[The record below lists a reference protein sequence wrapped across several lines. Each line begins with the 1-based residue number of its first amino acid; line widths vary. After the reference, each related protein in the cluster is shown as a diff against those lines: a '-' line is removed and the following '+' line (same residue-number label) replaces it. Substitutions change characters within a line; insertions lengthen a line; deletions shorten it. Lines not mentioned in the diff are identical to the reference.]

1 MNENNNDVLA
11 LFNGMSCGRIAL
23 DRVKIKYGNYY
34 SSEIDKN
41 CKRITIKNYPKT
53 FELGDINYW
62 QYWGIDF
69 SSVGLILAGFPCQP
83 WSVAGNGKG
92 VEDLRGQLV
101 YPLVKIWQHI
111 KKLNPSVNFLFE
123 NVKMPNKKVKFIN
136 ELFGMEPILI
146 NSNLVSAQN
155 RTRYYWTN
163 IPGVNQPGDK
173 NIILKSIIEHGVV
186 DREKSYC
193 IDSCY
198 HKGGDLNQ
206 YLNKSR
212 RQIVFNYSSSGRG
225 GGKVEG
231 RHYDSSDKKAHT
243 LTATGY
249 TARSFT
255 GLYSK
260 KEGIRKLTVLE
271 CERLQTLP
279 EGYTQGVSNTQ
290 RYKMIGNGW
299 TIDVIAHILN
309 GLK

>member
-1 MNENNNDVLA
+1 MNKNKNDVLA

-23 DRVKIKYGNYY
+23 DRAGIKYGRYY
-34 SSEIDKN
+34 SSETNKY
-41 CKRITIKNYPKT
+41 CKTVTRNNYDDI
-53 FELGDINYW
+53 FEVGDINYW
-62 QYWGIDF
+62 KYWGIDF
-69 SSVGLILAGFPCQP
+69 SNIGLILAGFPCQP

-111 KKLNPSVNFLFE
+111 KKLNPDVRFLFE

-136 ELFGMEPILI
+136 ELFSMEPILI

-163 IPGVNQPGDK
+163 ILGVNQPKDK
-173 NIILKSIIEHGVV
+173 NIILKNIIEHGVV
-186 DREKSYC
+186 DREKSHC

-198 HKGGDLNQ
+198 HKGGNLNQ
-206 YLNKSR
+206 YLSKSR
-212 RQIVFNYSSSGRG
+212 RQVVFNYSSSGRG

-279 EGYTQGVSNTQ
+279 PGYTQGVSNTQ

-299 TIDVIAHILN
+299 TIDIIAHILN